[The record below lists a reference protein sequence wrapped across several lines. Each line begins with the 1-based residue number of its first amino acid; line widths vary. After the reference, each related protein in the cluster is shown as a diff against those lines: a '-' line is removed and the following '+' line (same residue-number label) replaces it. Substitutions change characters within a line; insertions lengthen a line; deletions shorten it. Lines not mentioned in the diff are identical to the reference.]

1 MNAITKN
8 IPNSITC
15 LNLLSGCFACLFAYK
30 GEYDIVALCIG
41 LSALFDFLDGMA
53 ARLLHAYSP
62 MGKELDSLADLIS
75 FGLAPGFMAMH
86 FMLYDSVFHG
96 INDSYQIW
104 WALSALLIPVFS
116 ALRLA
121 KFNIDA
127 RQTTSFIGLP
137 VPANALFWIGICQAG
152 LQIEDKACGYA
163 IVCLVILFS
172 FLLISEI
179 PMFSFKIQEL
189 EVKRKLSSLLDF
201 NRCRNFPYLFRTG
214 RPRRNNRLVYNIIAV
229 DSQEALTTKTE
240 RFLF

>member
-75 FGLAPGFMAMH
+75 FGIHGHAFHAIRQCLSWNKRFLSNLVGIKRIAHSCFLRTPFSEIQYRYSSDNLVHRVARPCQRSFLDRNMSSRLTNRGQSLWIRYRLLSHSLLFPID
-86 FMLYDSVFHG
+86 FGDSH
-96 INDSYQIW
+96 
-104 WALSALLIPVFS
+104 VFS
-116 ALRLA
+116 
-121 KFNIDA
+121 
-127 RQTTSFIGLP
+127 
-137 VPANALFWIGICQAG
+137 
-152 LQIEDKACGYA
+152 
-163 IVCLVILFS
+163 
-172 FLLISEI
+172 
-179 PMFSFKIQEL
+179 KIQEL

-240 RFLF
+240 RFLFYHT

>member
-53 ARLLHAYSP
+53 ARLLSDGKRIGFTRRSYQLRACTGIHGHAFHAIRQCLSWNKRFLSNLVGIKRIAYSYFLRTP
-62 MGKELDSLADLIS
+62 FSEIQYRCSSDNLVHRVARPCQRSFLDRNMSSRLTNRGQSLWIRYRLFSHSLLFPID
-75 FGLAPGFMAMH
+75 FG
-86 FMLYDSVFHG
+86 DSH
-96 INDSYQIW
+96 
-104 WALSALLIPVFS
+104 VFS
-116 ALRLA
+116 
-121 KFNIDA
+121 
-127 RQTTSFIGLP
+127 
-137 VPANALFWIGICQAG
+137 
-152 LQIEDKACGYA
+152 
-163 IVCLVILFS
+163 
-172 FLLISEI
+172 
-179 PMFSFKIQEL
+179 KIQEL
-189 EVKRKLSSLLDF
+189 EVKRKLSSLFDF

-214 RPRRNNRLVYNIIAV
+214 WPRRNNRLVYNIIAV

>member
-96 INDSYQIW
+96 INDSYRL
-104 WALSALLIPVFS
+104 LSHSLLFPIDFGDSHVF
-116 ALRLA
+116 
-121 KFNIDA
+121 
-127 RQTTSFIGLP
+127 
-137 VPANALFWIGICQAG
+137 
-152 LQIEDKACGYA
+152 
-163 IVCLVILFS
+163 
-172 FLLISEI
+172 
-179 PMFSFKIQEL
+179 FKIQEL
-189 EVKRKLSSLLDF
+189 EVKRKLSSLFDF

>member
-1 MNAITKN
+1 MANCITRHIPNTVTCCNLFSGCIASVMAFKGNYELAITF
-8 IPNSITC
+8 II
-15 LNLLSGCFACLFAYK
+15 
-30 GEYDIVALCIG
+30 IG
-41 LSALFDFLDGMA
+41 AVFDFFDGML
-53 ARLLHAYSP
+53 ARLLKVSGP
-62 MGKELDSLADLIS
+62 LGKELDSLADLIS

-104 WALSALLIPVFS
+104 WALSALLIPIFS

-152 LQIEDKACGYA
+152 LQIENKACGYA

-179 PMFSFKIQEL
+179 PMFSLKFKNL
-189 EVKRKLSSLLDF
+189 KLKENYLRYLILIAAAIFLIFFGLAGLAATIGLYIILSLL
-201 NRCRNFPYLFRTG
+201 T
-214 RPRRNNRLVYNIIAV
+214 A
-229 DSQEALTTKTE
+229 KKH
-240 RFLF
+240 

>member
-1 MNAITKN
+1 MANCITRHIPNTVTCCNLFSGCIASVMAFKGNYELAITF
-8 IPNSITC
+8 II
-15 LNLLSGCFACLFAYK
+15 
-30 GEYDIVALCIG
+30 IG
-41 LSALFDFLDGMA
+41 AVFDFFDGML
-53 ARLLHAYSP
+53 ARLLKVSGP
-62 MGKELDSLADLIS
+62 LGKELDSLADLIS

-104 WALSALLIPVFS
+104 WALSALLIPIFS

-179 PMFSFKIQEL
+179 PMFSLKFKNL
-189 EVKRKLSSLLDF
+189 KLKENYLRYLILIAAAIFLIFFGLAGLAATIGLYIILSLL
-201 NRCRNFPYLFRTG
+201 T
-214 RPRRNNRLVYNIIAV
+214 A
-229 DSQEALTTKTE
+229 KKH
-240 RFLF
+240 

>member
-75 FGLAPGFMAMH
+75 FGLAPGFMAH
-86 FMLYDSVFHG
+86 AFHAIRQCLSWNKRFLSDLVG
-96 INDSYQIW
+96 IKRIAYSRF
-104 WALSALLIPVFS
+104 LRTPFS
-116 ALRLA
+116 EIQYRYSSDNLVHR
-121 KFNIDA
+121 IA
-127 RQTTSFIGLP
+127 RS
-137 VPANALFWIGICQAG
+137 CQR
-152 LQIEDKACGYA
+152 
-163 IVCLVILFS
+163 S
-172 FLLISEI
+172 FLDRNMSSRLTNRGQSLWIRYRLLSHSLLFPI
-179 PMFSFKIQEL
+179 DFGDSHVFFKIQEL
-189 EVKRKLSSLLDF
+189 EVKRKLSSLFDF